1 MGTAAAPTLRSR
13 PWFKVLAGIAVVLLA
28 LVLLAVF
35 FPWDL
40 LRGPINRYVSEKTGR
55 EFAITRHLDVKLGR
69 TTRVIMDGLEFAN
82 PDWAQDRHLVKA
94 DAAEVEVRLWPLIS
108 KREIVLPSIRLTR
121 PQLGLQVEPDGRR
134 TWALGGDTKDERNVP
149 YIGALVID
157 EGSVHYVA
165 KEQGADIRAQV
176 AMDRQS
182 QPANA
187 PEGAAAMPMRFK
199 AEGRW
204 REEAFTAEGRT
215 GDVLYLSAPLQKP
228 FPAEVSAKAG
238 GTLLKARGSIASL
251 ATLDGANVDF
261 RLQGPNLAQLYRLVG
276 VTLPDTPRYDVAGR
290 LSKQGEQWQVRDID
304 ARLGRTDMAGELSFD
319 SSQQVPRLTG
329 KLQSRMLDFVDL
341 APVIGLDD
349 DRRGAPG
356 QQQRVVAKADDK
368 GKKGEKGEKPKPD
381 PDRKV
386 LPAAPL
392 DVSRLKSMNADV
404 RLDAARVVN
413 AKGLPLDR
421 MGVRVR
427 LDNGLLVL
435 DPLDLGMAGGRLAGL
450 LRIDANARPAV
461 VQTRLDARSLELSR
475 LFPRSES
482 ARNSFGKI
490 QGQVDLNTRGGSV
503 AQMLANANGNV
514 AMLMGKG
521 EISNILLEIAGLDG
535 GEIIKFLVKGDNRV
549 ELRCAATAFDV
560 QNGLMTSRA
569 LVLDTGDTVF
579 HGDAKVDLARESMDV
594 LIKPQPKDTSILS
607 LRSPLR
613 IAGTFGAPD
622 IGLEKSALAGRAG
635 LAVALGAINPLLAL
649 AATIETGPGH
659 DADCVGTLKESAAPR
674 AEARVERSAPPAP
687 GSGGKTV
694 DERGTRMGAGPSPA
708 ANRAPANGP
717 VAPKGAAP
725 DAQGNGTPGKPIA
738 P

>member
-1 MGTAAAPTLRSR
+1 MGTAAAPTLTSR
-13 PWFKVLAGIAVVLLA
+13 LWFKVLAGIVVVLLA

-40 LRGPINRYVSEKTGR
+40 LRGPVNRYVSDKTGR

-94 DAAEVEVRLWPLIS
+94 DGAEVEVRLWPLIS

-121 PQLGLQVEPDGRR
+121 PQLGLQKEPDGRR
-134 TWALGGDTKDERNVP
+134 TWALGSDTKDESNVP

-157 EGSVHYVA
+157 EGSIHYVA
-165 KEQGADIRAQV
+165 REQGADIRAQV

-182 QPANA
+182 APAGA
-187 PEGAAAMPMRFK
+187 PDAGAAMPLRFK
-199 AEGRW
+199 AQGRW
-204 REEAFTAEGRT
+204 REEAFSAEGRT

-228 FPAEVSAKAG
+228 FPAEVNVTAG
-238 GTLLKARGSIASL
+238 GTVLKARGAIASL

-261 RLQGPNLAQLYRLVG
+261 QMQGPNLAQLYRLVG
-276 VTLPDTPRYDVAGR
+276 VTLPDTPRYDIAGR
-290 LSKQGEQWQVRDID
+290 LSKQGEQWHVRDIA
-304 ARLGRTDMAGELSFD
+304 ARLGRTDMAGEMSFD

-356 QQQRVVAKADDK
+356 QQQRVVAKADAKDRK
-368 GKKGEKGEKPKPD
+368 GRDKPKPD

-404 RLDAARVVN
+404 RLDAAKVVN

-435 DPLDLGMAGGRLAGL
+435 DPLDLGVAGGRVAGL
-450 LRIDANARPAV
+450 LRIDANAKPAV
-461 VQTRLDARSLELSR
+461 VQTKLDARSLELNR

-490 QGQVDLNTRGGSV
+490 QGQVDLSSRGGSV

-514 AMLMGKG
+514 AMLMGEG

-549 ELRCAATAFDV
+549 QLRCAATAFDV

-569 LVLDTGDTVF
+569 LLLDTGDTVF
-579 HGDAKVDLARESMDV
+579 YGDAKVNLARESMDV

-659 DADCVGTLKESAAPR
+659 DADCVGTLKQTAAPR
-674 AEARVERSAPPAP
+674 AEARVERSAPPVA

-694 DERGTRMGAGPSPA
+694 DERGTRMGA
-708 ANRAPANGP
+708 APANAP
-717 VAPKGAAP
+717 VAQKGAAVDP
-725 DAQGNGTPGKPIA
+725 QGNGTPGKPIG

>member
-1 MGTAAAPTLRSR
+1 MGTAAAPTLTSR
-13 PWFKVLAGIAVVLLA
+13 LWFKVLAGIVVVLLA

-35 FPWDL
+35 FPWDV
-40 LRGPINRYVSEKTGR
+40 LRGPVNRYVSDKTGR

-69 TTRVIMDGLEFAN
+69 ITRVIMDGLEFAN
-82 PDWAQDRHLVKA
+82 PDWAQDRHLIKA
-94 DAAEVEVRLWPLIS
+94 DGAEVEVRLWPLIF

-121 PQLGLQVEPDGRR
+121 PQLGLQIEPDGRR
-134 TWALGGDTKDERNVP
+134 TWALGEDTKDESNVP

-157 EGSVHYVA
+157 EGSIHYVA
-165 KEQGADIRAQV
+165 REQGADIRAQV
-176 AMDRQS
+176 AMDR
-182 QPANA
+182 
-187 PEGAAAMPMRFK
+187 EGQRAAGPDAGAAMPLRFK
-199 AEGRW
+199 AQGRW
-204 REEAFTAEGRT
+204 RDEAFTAEGRT

-228 FPAEVSAKAG
+228 FPAEVNAKAG
-238 GTLLKARGSIASL
+238 GTVLKARGSIASL
-251 ATLDGANVDF
+251 ATMDGANVDF
-261 RLQGPNLAQLYRLVG
+261 QMQGPNLAELYRLVG

-290 LSKQGEQWQVRDID
+290 LSKQGEQWQVREIA

-319 SSQQVPRLTG
+319 SSQKVPRLTG

-341 APVIGLDD
+341 APVIGMDD

-356 QQQRVVAKADDK
+356 QQQRVVAQKGDK
-368 GKKGEKGEKPKPD
+368 RDKPKPD

-404 RLDAARVVN
+404 RLDAAKVVN

-435 DPLDLGMAGGRLAGL
+435 DPLDLGVAGGRLAGL
-450 LRIDANARPAV
+450 LRIDANAQPAV
-461 VQTRLDARSLELSR
+461 VQTKLDARSLELNR

-579 HGDAKVDLARESMDV
+579 YGDAKVNLARESMDV

-659 DADCVGTLKESAAPR
+659 DADCVGALKESAAPR
-674 AEARVERSAPPAP
+674 AQARVERSAPPPA

-694 DERGTRMGAGPSPA
+694 DERGTRMGAAS
-708 ANRAPANGP
+708 ANAP
-717 VAPKGAAP
+717 VAQKGASVDP
-725 DAQGNGTPGKPIA
+725 QGNGTPGKPIG